1 MCTGSITVTVAQ
13 YNALPS
19 RHWPIPSVGMPAEGA
34 TGGGGGGE
42 GSRNNLQADLLAFS
56 VARQAALGQ
65 EETRA
70 VLSSRPIQLCVV
82 QGIFMD
88 HTK

>member
-1 MCTGSITVTVAQ
+1 MCTGSITVTAAQ
-13 YNALPS
+13 CKALPS

-34 TGGGGGGE
+34 TSGGGGGE

-65 EETRA
+65 EALEGVHHA
-70 VLSSRPIQLCVV
+70 PPFSSALYRESL
-82 QGIFMD
+82 
-88 HTK
+88 